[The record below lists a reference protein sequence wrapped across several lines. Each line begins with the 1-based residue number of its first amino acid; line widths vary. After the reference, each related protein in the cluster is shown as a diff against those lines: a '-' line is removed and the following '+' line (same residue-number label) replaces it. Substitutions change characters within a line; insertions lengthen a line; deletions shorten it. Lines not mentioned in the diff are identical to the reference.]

1 MQYSKWKCHVR
12 ALSRLSILFEE
23 CFCELLRGEI
33 KSTVTVQYFCSSV
46 LVNEVRWNITMELLS
61 QYVSSSSQ
69 SENSDDQL
77 QPAKVRS
84 VYLITYSQADLSIF
98 PNRQSFADAVCEAV
112 LNCEGPKTKV
122 TQWTCC
128 QENHKR
134 QGKHYHMVIKLN
146 KIKRWL
152 PIWQYLKNKWSVY
165 VHFSNWHT
173 NYYSAWLYTT
183 KEDEDFIQSAGHPD
197 LGNSG
202 PPRTM
207 AASQARVKRR
217 QPIAELHDSATD
229 TGTSGGE
236 GEGGEEREQE
246 DGRSPMKG
254 KNVSKTSVKRKRS
267 KWLSCYEVSN
277 IILEK
282 KIQNRTELLA
292 LASAQKAEGKTDL
305 AEFVMNRGNRV
316 VEECISTAWEM
327 EKASELLQRSKLTR
341 LQFLEKCLQ
350 DPCTAEWVGGMR
362 WRVGGMRSTATCVEP
377 HANCGFYRS
386 CEKSPRTGEGKI
398 LQHFNQGPC
407 QYRQDIS
414 T

>member
-1 MQYSKWKCHVR
+1 
-12 ALSRLSILFEE
+12 
-23 CFCELLRGEI
+23 
-33 KSTVTVQYFCSSV
+33 
-46 LVNEVRWNITMELLS
+46 MELLS

-69 SENSDDQL
+69 SESSDDQL
-77 QPAKVRS
+77 QPAKVRI

-112 LNCEGPKTKV
+112 LNCEGPKTKLI
-122 TQWTCC
+122 QWTCC
-128 QENHKR
+128 QESHKR

-165 VHFSNWHT
+165 VHFSNRHA

-217 QPIAELHDSATD
+217 QPIAELRDSATD

-246 DGRSPMKG
+246 DGRSRMKG

-267 KWLSCYEVSN
+267 KRLSCYEVSN

-305 AEFVMNRGNRV
+305 AEFVMNR
-316 VEECISTAWEM
+316 
-327 EKASELLQRSKLTR
+327 
-341 LQFLEKCLQ
+341 
-350 DPCTAEWVGGMR
+350 
-362 WRVGGMRSTATCVEP
+362 
-377 HANCGFYRS
+377 
-386 CEKSPRTGEGKI
+386 
-398 LQHFNQGPC
+398 
-407 QYRQDIS
+407 
-414 T
+414 